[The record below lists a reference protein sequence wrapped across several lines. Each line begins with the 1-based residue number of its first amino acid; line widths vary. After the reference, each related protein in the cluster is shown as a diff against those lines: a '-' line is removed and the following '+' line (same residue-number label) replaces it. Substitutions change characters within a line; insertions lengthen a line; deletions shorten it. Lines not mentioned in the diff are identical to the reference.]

1 MVKYLYHVRVIIT
14 IIFLIGVV
22 NIKFITLVF
31 KNPFRNKTRSALS
44 IIGIAIGI
52 ATIVALGL
60 ITAGMQDS
68 VQTTFNEGGAEIT
81 VSNSTTVGGNNGM
94 INQATVNELKNISGV
109 IDVTGELSYSESSNK
124 PSQGGGPS
132 NGGPNN
138 GGSGMANS
146 VIGINS
152 DKLSLAGIKN
162 INGSA
167 FKNNA
172 HEAIVGSQYAVM
184 NNLSIGDS
192 VSISNTNFKIVG
204 TYETGSIFVDGAI
217 YVPLDTLQNLT
228 GTDGVSSVLVKTDE
242 GANDTLISD
251 EIEDKHYDLTT
262 LTSEEMS
269 LMMNDVSSILDTAS
283 LAVSGLAII
292 VGAIGIVNTMVMTV
306 YERTKEIGVL
316 KSIGWKPKRILLM
329 IMGETLVLTTLS
341 FIVGAIFGI
350 LVSEIGVLLIGSDK
364 FSLGFNPNTF
374 ILAFGITIF
383 VGLVGGIYPAYK
395 ASKLA
400 PTEALRYE

>member
-1 MVKYLYHVRVIIT
+1 MI
-14 IIFLIGVV
+14 
-22 NIKFITLVF
+22 F

-81 VSNSTTVGGNNGM
+81 VSNSTTVGGNSGM
-94 INQATVNELKNISGV
+94 IQTSTIDDLKNMSGV
-109 IDVTGELSYSESSNK
+109 IDAAGELSYSESPNM
-124 PSQGGGPS
+124 PSRGGGPD
-132 NGGPNN
+132 N
-138 GGSGMANS
+138 GGSPMVND
-146 VIGINS
+146 VIGIKS
-152 DKLSLAGIKN
+152 DKLSLGGITN

-167 FKNNA
+167 FKDGTC
-172 HEAIVGSQYAVM
+172 EAVVGSQYAMM
-184 NNLSIGDS
+184 NNLSVGDEIS
-192 VSISNTNFKIVG
+192 VSNTDFKIVG
-204 TYETGSIFVDGAI
+204 TYETGSIFIDGAI
-217 YVPLDTLQNLT
+217 YVPLDKLQELT
-228 GTDGVSSVLVKTDE
+228 GTDEVSSVLVKTGE
-242 GANDTLISD
+242 GVNDSLISD
-251 EIEDKHYDLTT
+251 EIEEKYDDLST

-269 LMMNDVSSILDTAS
+269 SMMNDVTGILDTAS

-341 FIVGAIFGI
+341 GIIGSVFGI
-350 LVSEIGVLLIGSDK
+350 LISEIGVLLIGSDN

-383 VGLVGGIYPAYK
+383 VGIVGGIYPAYK
-395 ASKLA
+395 ASRLA

>member
-1 MVKYLYHVRVIIT
+1 M
-14 IIFLIGVV
+14 IG
-22 NIKFITLVF
+22 
-31 KNPFRNKTRSALS
+31 
-44 IIGIAIGI
+44 
-52 ATIVALGL
+52 
-60 ITAGMQDS
+60 Q
-68 VQTTFNEGGAEIT
+68 EI
-81 VSNSTTVGGNNGM
+81 M
-94 INQATVNELKNISGV
+94 NELKNTSCV
-109 IDVTGELSYSESSNK
+109 IDVAGELSYSESSR
-124 PSQGGGPS
+124 SQS
-132 NGGPNN
+132 QAMGPNN
-138 GGSGMANS
+138 GGPDNGRMNS

-152 DKLSLAGIKN
+152 DKLALAGIKN

-167 FKNNA
+167 FENGA
-172 HEAIVGSQYAVM
+172 HEAIVGLQYAVM

-192 VSISNTNFKIVG
+192 ISIADSDFNISG

-217 YVPLDTLQNLT
+217 YIPLDTLQNLT
-228 GTDGVSSVLVKTDE
+228 GTDEVSSVLVKTEE
-242 GANDTLISD
+242 GANDTKISD
-251 EIEDKHYDLTT
+251 EIEENHYDLTT
-262 LTSEEMS
+262 ITSEEMS
-269 LMMNDVSSILDTAS
+269 SMMNDVSSIMDTAS

-341 FIVGAIFGI
+341 FIVGATFGI

-374 ILAFGITIF
+374 ILAFAITVF

>member
-1 MVKYLYHVRVIIT
+1 M
-14 IIFLIGVV
+14 GVV
-22 NIKFITLVF
+22 IIKFITLIF

-81 VSNSTTVGGNNGM
+81 VSNSTSVGGNNGM
-94 INQATVNELKNISGV
+94 INQATLNELKNISGV
-109 IDVTGELSYSESSNK
+109 IDVAGELSYSESSNN
-124 PSQGGGPS
+124 PSRGMGPN

-172 HEAIVGSQYAVM
+172 HEAVVGFQYAVM

-192 VSISNTNFKIVG
+192 ISISNTDFKITG
-204 TYETGSIFVDGAI
+204 TYETGSIFVDGAV

-228 GTDGVSSVLVKTDE
+228 GTDEVSSVLVKTDE
-242 GANDTLISD
+242 GVNDTVVSD
-251 EIEDKHYDLTT
+251 KIEEEHSDLTT

-269 LMMNDVSSILDTAS
+269 SMMSDVSCILDTAS

-316 KSIGWKPKRILLM
+316 KSIGWKPRRILLM

-350 LVSEIGVLLIGSDK
+350 LVSEIGVMLIGSDR
-364 FSLGFNPNTF
+364 FSLGFNP
-374 ILAFGITIF
+374 IGC
-383 VGLVGGIYPAYK
+383 
-395 ASKLA
+395 
-400 PTEALRYE
+400 